1 MALSTTAKV
10 GILTIVALIALGL
23 VTVWKTD
30 LFMVREGYDMIGEFV
45 SVEGLTV
52 GSEVR
57 YRGLKVGKV
66 LRIDPGPLDIKVY
79 SVIDKKIK
87 FPADSYLRV
96 AYDGIVGQKYLEIA
110 PGTSEVAYLPSTL
123 LPSIKT
129 SAIVDFVDIGAQN
142 LQESKK
148 ILEDFRLMIEDP
160 KIREAIYGTV
170 YAANNVAVEAEKL
183 TSELRDTNQG
193 IRDIVADPKFQ
204 ENMKG
209 TIAETNRTLTSANN
223 FFDSVSKMNVRA
235 SGGIDVGSRANA
247 VKGNVDIIRDENNYF
262 RFGMGEGP
270 TRQISLLD
278 MLFTSR
284 VNKDFGFRLGVIN
297 NQLGGG
303 VAFYPGP
310 KSAVSGD
317 IYDINNEDSSG
328 ATTARLWPRI
338 RLGWEYEVRDYMDVS
353 LKGDDLLNNGNRNVT
368 FGILVKPPGESVY

>member
-1 MALSTTAKV
+1 MALSTAAKV
-10 GILTIVALIALGL
+10 GILTIVALIALGM
-23 VTVWKTD
+23 VSIWKTD
-30 LFMVREGYDMIGEFV
+30 LFMVREGYDMLGEFI

-66 LRIDPGPLDIKVY
+66 LKIDPGPLDIKIN

-110 PGTSEVAYLPSTL
+110 PGTSEVAYQPGTIL
-123 LPSIKT
+123 LGIKT

-142 LQESKK
+142 LQESKR
-148 ILEDFRLMIEDP
+148 ILEDIRMMIEDP
-160 KIREAIYGTV
+160 KMREAFYSTV
-170 YAANNVAVEAEKL
+170 YTANKVAIEAEHL
-183 TSELRDTNQG
+183 TAELRETNLA

-204 ENMKG
+204 ENVKG
-209 TIAETNRTLTSANN
+209 TIAETNRTLTSAND
-223 FFDSVSKMNVRA
+223 FFDSISKMNVRA

-284 VNKDFGFRLGVIN
+284 VN
-297 NQLGGG
+297 
-303 VAFYPGP
+303 
-310 KSAVSGD
+310 
-317 IYDINNEDSSG
+317 
-328 ATTARLWPRI
+328 
-338 RLGWEYEVRDYMDVS
+338 
-353 LKGDDLLNNGNRNVT
+353 
-368 FGILVKPPGESVY
+368 